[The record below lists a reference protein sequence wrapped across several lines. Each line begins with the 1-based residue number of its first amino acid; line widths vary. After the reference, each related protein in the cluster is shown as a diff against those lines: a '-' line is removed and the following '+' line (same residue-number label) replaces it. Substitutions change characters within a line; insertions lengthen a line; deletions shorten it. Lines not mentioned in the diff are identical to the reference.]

1 MKLAIMEFNF
11 SEEQNLLI
19 KTTKSF
25 VKNELLQHEELLEK
39 TDNLPKE
46 IYQEIKKKSQEVG
59 LYACNMP
66 TKYEGGGLNAFDLT
80 LVEKE
85 LGFASL
91 ALAEIAWRPQNIL
104 MASTGKLIDEY
115 LKPTVKGDRKDCI
128 AMTEPGAGSDLRGM
142 KTNAILKGGDWIING
157 TKHFISN
164 AHISDYVVLFASTG
178 KDSNDRNLI
187 SCFLVDLN
195 LPGVEVAKGYDCVSH
210 RGYVN
215 NIIHFNNCKI
225 PAENILGE
233 KDMGFELINTWLD
246 ATRLTVAATSVARAQ
261 RAFDIALDWSAN
273 RKQFGKVIG
282 KFQGVSFKL
291 ADMATE
297 IKLANLILMESAW
310 KIDQGT
316 LTSQDAAMAKLF
328 CTEMVGRVS
337 DQAIQICGGMG
348 LMSEIPLERIW
359 RDARIERIWEGT
371 SEIQRHIISRSL
383 LRPLGA

>member
-1 MKLAIMEFNF
+1 MEFNLT
-11 SEEQNLLI
+11 EEQKLLI
-19 KTTKSF
+19 KTTKLF
-25 VKNELLQHEELLEK
+25 VKNELLPHEGLLEK

-46 IYQEIKKKSQEVG
+46 LYQEIKKKSQEVG

-66 TKYEGGGLNAFDLT
+66 TEYEGGGLNAFDLT

-104 MASTGKLIDEY
+104 MASTGKLIEEY
-115 LKPTVKGDRKDCI
+115 LKPTIKGNRKDCI

-142 KTNAILKGGDWIING
+142 KTNAILKGGDWVING

-164 AHISDYVVLFASTG
+164 AHISDFVVLFASTG

-195 LPGVEVAKGYDCVSH
+195 LPGVEVSKGYECVSH

-215 NIIHFNNCKI
+215 NIIHFNECKI
-225 PAENILGE
+225 PAANILGE
-233 KDMGFELINTWLD
+233 NDMGFELINTWLD
-246 ATRLTVAATSVARAQ
+246 ATRLTVAATSVSRAE

-291 ADMATE
+291 ADMAMD

-316 LTSQDAAMAKLF
+316 LTSKDAAMAQLF
-328 CTEMVGRVS
+328 CTEMIGRVS
-337 DQAIQICGGMG
+337 DEAIQICGGMG
-348 LMSEIPLERIW
+348 LMADIPLERIW

>member
-1 MKLAIMEFNF
+1 MDFVL

-19 KTTKSF
+19 KTTRSF
-25 VKNELLQHEELLEK
+25 VENELIQHEELLEK
-39 TDNLPKE
+39 TNILSPELYKE
-46 IYQEIKKKSQEVG
+46 IKQKSRDVG

-66 TKYEGGGLNAFDLT
+66 KEYGGGGLNAFDLT

-85 LGFASL
+85 LGHTSL
-91 ALAEIAWRPQNIL
+91 ALAEIVWRPQNIL
-104 MASTGKLIDEY
+104 MACKGRLIEEY
-115 LKPTVKGDRKDCI
+115 LKPTTTGQRKDCI
-128 AMTEPGAGSDLRGM
+128 AMTEPDAGSDLRGM
-142 KTNAILKGGDWIING
+142 KTRAIRNEDDWVING

-164 AHISDYVVLFASTG
+164 AHISDFVVLFAVTG
-178 KDSNDRNLI
+178 KDEKQKNLI
-187 SCFLVDLN
+187 SCFLVDLD
-195 LPGVEVAKGYDCVSH
+195 LPGVEVLKGYDCVSH

-215 NIIHFNNCKI
+215 NILHFNDCKI
-225 PAENILGE
+225 PIENILGE
-233 KDMGFELINTWLD
+233 EHKGFELINTWLE
-246 ATRLTVAATSVARAQ
+246 ATRLTIAATSVARAQ

-282 KFQGVSFKL
+282 KFQGISFKL
-291 ADMATE
+291 ADMAMD

-328 CTEMVGRVS
+328 CSEMIGRVS
-337 DQAIQICGGMG
+337 DEAIQICGGMG
-348 LMSEIPLERIW
+348 LMSDIPLERIW

>member
-1 MKLAIMEFNF
+1 MDFTF
-11 SEEQNLLI
+11 TEEQKLLI
-19 KTTKSF
+19 ETTKSF
-25 VKNELLQHEELLEK
+25 VKNELLPHEELLEK
-39 TDNLPKE
+39 SNNLPKE
-46 IYQEIKKKSQEVG
+46 IYQEIKEKSQKVG

-91 ALAEIAWRPQNIL
+91 ALAEVAWRPQNIL
-104 MASTGKLIDEY
+104 MASTGKLIEEY
-115 LKPTVKGDRKDCI
+115 LKPTIKGDRKDCI

-215 NIIHFNNCKI
+215 NIIHFNDCKI
-225 PAENILGE
+225 PVENILGE

-246 ATRLTVAATSVARAQ
+246 ATRLTVAATSVSRAE

-291 ADMATE
+291 ADMAME

-316 LTSQDAAMAKLF
+316 LTSKDAAMAKLF
-328 CTEMVGRVS
+328 CTEMIGRVS
-337 DQAIQICGGMG
+337 DEAIQICGGMG
-348 LMSEIPLERIW
+348 LMADIPLERIW

>member
-1 MKLAIMEFNF
+1 MEFNF

-91 ALAEIAWRPQNIL
+91 ALAEVTWRPQNIL
-104 MASTGKLIDEY
+104 MASTGKLIEEY
-115 LKPTVKGDRKDCI
+115 LKPTIKGERKDCI

-142 KTNAILKGGDWIING
+142 KTNAILKGGDWVING

-164 AHISDYVVLFASTG
+164 AHISDFVVLFASTG
-178 KDSNDRNLI
+178 KDSNERNLI

-215 NIIHFNNCKI
+215 NIIHFNDCKI

-246 ATRLTVAATSVARAQ
+246 ATRLTVAATSVSRAE

-291 ADMATE
+291 ADMAMD

-316 LTSQDAAMAKLF
+316 LTSKDAAMAKLF
-328 CTEMVGRVS
+328 CTEMIGRVS
-337 DQAIQICGGMG
+337 DEAIQICGGMG
-348 LMSEIPLERIW
+348 LMADIPLERIW

>member
-1 MKLAIMEFNF
+1 MEFNLT
-11 SEEQNLLI
+11 EEQKLLI

-25 VKNELLQHEELLEK
+25 VENELLPHENLLEK
-39 TDNLPKE
+39 TNNLPKE
-46 IYQEIKKKSQEVG
+46 LYQEIKKKSQEVG

-66 TKYEGGGLNAFDLT
+66 TEYEGGGLNAFDLT

-104 MASTGKLIDEY
+104 MASTGKLIEEY
-115 LKPTVKGDRKDCI
+115 LKPTIKGDRKDCI

-142 KTNAILKGGDWIING
+142 KTNAILKRSDWIING

-164 AHISDYVVLFASTG
+164 AHISDFVVLFASTG

-195 LPGVEVAKGYDCVSH
+195 LPGVEVSKGYDCVSH

-215 NIIHFNNCKI
+215 NIIHFNECKI
-225 PAENILGE
+225 PAANILGE

-246 ATRLTVAATSVARAQ
+246 ATRLTVAATSVSRAE

-291 ADMATE
+291 ADMAMD

-316 LTSQDAAMAKLF
+316 LTSKDAAMAKLF
-328 CTEMVGRVS
+328 CTEMIGRVS
-337 DQAIQICGGMG
+337 DEAIQICGGMG
-348 LMSEIPLERIW
+348 LMADIPLERIW

>member
-1 MKLAIMEFNF
+1 MEFNLT
-11 SEEQNLLI
+11 EEQKLLI

-25 VKNELLQHEELLEK
+25 VENELLPHENLLEK
-39 TDNLPKE
+39 TNNLPKE
-46 IYQEIKKKSQEVG
+46 LYQEIKKKSQEVG

-66 TKYEGGGLNAFDLT
+66 TEYEGGGLNAFDLT

-104 MASTGKLIDEY
+104 MASTGKLIEEY
-115 LKPTVKGDRKDCI
+115 LKPTIKGDRKDCI

-142 KTNAILKGGDWIING
+142 KTNAILKGSDWIING

-164 AHISDYVVLFASTG
+164 AHISDFVVLFASTG
-178 KDSNDRNLI
+178 NDSNDRNLI

-195 LPGVEVAKGYDCVSH
+195 LPGVEVSKGYDCVSH

-215 NIIHFNNCKI
+215 NIIHFNECKI
-225 PAENILGE
+225 PAANILGE

-246 ATRLTVAATSVARAQ
+246 ATRLTVAATSVSRAE

-291 ADMATE
+291 ADMAMD

-316 LTSQDAAMAKLF
+316 LTSKDAAMAKLF
-328 CTEMVGRVS
+328 CTEMIGRVS
-337 DQAIQICGGMG
+337 DEAIQICGGMG
-348 LMSEIPLERIW
+348 LMADIPLERIW

>member
-1 MKLAIMEFNF
+1 MEFNL
-11 SEEQNLLI
+11 SEEQILLI

-25 VKNELLQHEELLEK
+25 VENELLPHENLLEK
-39 TDNLPKE
+39 TNNLPRE
-46 IYQEIKKKSQEVG
+46 LYQEIKKKSQEIG

-104 MASTGKLIDEY
+104 MASTGKLIEEY
-115 LKPTVKGDRKDCI
+115 LKPTIKGDRKDCI

-142 KTNAILKGGDWIING
+142 KTNAILRGGDWVING

-164 AHISDYVVLFASTG
+164 AHISDFVVLFASTG
-178 KDSNDRNLI
+178 RDSNDRNLI

-195 LPGVEVAKGYDCVSH
+195 LPGVEVSKGYDCVSH

-215 NIIHFNNCKI
+215 NIIHFNDCKI
-225 PAENILGE
+225 PSENFLGE
-233 KDMGFELINTWLD
+233 KDKGFELINTWLD
-246 ATRLTVAATSVARAQ
+246 ATRLTVAATSVSRAE

-291 ADMATE
+291 ADMAMD

-316 LTSQDAAMAKLF
+316 LTSKDAAMAKLF
-328 CTEMVGRVS
+328 CTEMIGRVS
-337 DQAIQICGGMG
+337 DEAIQICGGMG
-348 LMSEIPLERIW
+348 LMADIPLERIW

>member
-1 MKLAIMEFNF
+1 MEFNL

-19 KTTKSF
+19 NTTKSF
-25 VKNELLQHEELLEK
+25 VKEELLQHEELLEK
-39 TDNLPKE
+39 TNNLPKE
-46 IYQEIKKKSQEVG
+46 LYDEIKQKSIKAG

-66 TKYEGGGLNAFDLT
+66 TEYGGGGLNAFDLT
-80 LVEKE
+80 LVEKH

-91 ALAEIAWRPQNIL
+91 ALAEISWRPQNIL
-104 MASTGKLIDEY
+104 MACKGELIDEY
-115 LKPTVKGDRKDCI
+115 LKPSITGERKDCI

-142 KTNAILKGGDWIING
+142 KTKAVKDGNDWVING

-164 AHISDYVVLFASTG
+164 AHISDFVVLFASTG
-178 KDSNDRNLI
+178 EDDKGRNLL
-187 SCFLVDLN
+187 SCFLVDLKQK
-195 LPGVEVAKGYDCVSH
+195 GVEVAKGYDCVSH

-215 NIIHFNNCKI
+215 NILNFNDCRI
-225 PAENILGE
+225 PGRNILGE
-233 KDMGFELINTWLD
+233 KDKGFELMNVWLE
-246 ATRLTVAATSVARAQ
+246 ATRLTVAATSVSRAE

-310 KIDQGT
+310 KIDQKT
-316 LTSQDAAMAKLF
+316 LTSQDAAMTKLF
-328 CTEMVGRVS
+328 CTEMLSRVS
-337 DQAIQICGGMG
+337 DEAIQILGGMG
-348 LMSEIPLERIW
+348 LMSDIPLERIW

-383 LRPLGA
+383 LRPRGA

>member
-1 MKLAIMEFNF
+1 MEFNLT
-11 SEEQNLLI
+11 EEQILLI

-25 VKNELLQHEELLEK
+25 VENELLPHENLLEK
-39 TDNLPKE
+39 TNNLPKE
-46 IYQEIKKKSQEVG
+46 LYQEIKKKSQKVG
-59 LYACNMP
+59 LYSCNMP
-66 TKYEGGGLNAFDLT
+66 TEYEGGGLNAFDLT

-104 MASTGKLIDEY
+104 MASTGKLIEEY
-115 LKPTVKGDRKDCI
+115 LKPTIKGDRKDCI

-142 KTNAILKGGDWIING
+142 KTNAILKGGDWVING

-164 AHISDYVVLFASTG
+164 AHISDFVVLFASTG
-178 KDSNDRNLI
+178 KDVNERNLI

-195 LPGVEVAKGYDCVSH
+195 LTGVEVSKGYDCVSH

-215 NIIHFNNCKI
+215 NIIHFNDCKI

-246 ATRLTVAATSVARAQ
+246 ATRLTVAATSVSRAE

-291 ADMATE
+291 ADMAMD

-316 LTSQDAAMAKLF
+316 LTSKDAAMAKLF
-328 CTEMVGRVS
+328 CTEMIGRVS
-337 DQAIQICGGMG
+337 DEAIQICGGMG
-348 LMSEIPLERIW
+348 LMADIPLERIW